1 MSDLVVDPSL
11 LTYLADGLEGAVAEI
26 SHTFK
31 PADPAYRADF
41 YRQAMMN
48 LSYSYFAFFHAD
60 AEHPDW
66 APLWNPVYTDQPN
79 PDDIYLYAPIRGDLT
94 YKVAGNR
101 GTCAIVNFNTQKGWV
116 GLVDDMSGMGHARD
130 YDDRQ
135 LKTDERGDFELIFSA
150 KRPEGWLGNWA
161 EITPESDS
169 LIVRY
174 RMVDWEK
181 ERDPQLSIECL
192 DKVSPKPR
200 LNPEEILERIRQ
212 MSRLPLRYNQTFLS
226 IQNSVKERVGTNVF
240 VQEQYAGGLTQQVY
254 WPAVFEIE
262 DGEALILETEMP
274 AQRHYWNVQMNDP
287 YFNAVEIVYR
297 FSSINEAT
305 AKFSSDG
312 RFRAVVAAEDPGV
325 PNWLDTGGFHEG
337 TIYGRWFACDSA
349 PMPTLKRVK
358 LADVRSHLPADTP
371 IVTPEQR
378 DDELRRRVRAAQRR
392 RRW

>member
-1 MSDLVVDPSL
+1 MSDLVVNPSIL
-11 LTYLADGLEGAVAEI
+11 AYLSEGLEGAIAEI
-26 SHTFK
+26 SNAFK
-31 PADPAYRADF
+31 PEDPAYRADF

-79 PDDIYLYAPIRGDLT
+79 PDDIYLYTPIRGDLT
-94 YKVAGNR
+94 YKVSGNR

-116 GLVDDMSGMGHARD
+116 GLVDDRSSIGRARD
-130 YDDRQ
+130 IDDASI
-135 LKTDERGDFELIFSA
+135 KTDENGDFELIFSA
-150 KRPEGWLGNWA
+150 TRPDGYEGNWA
-161 EITPESDS
+161 EIVPDADS
-169 LIVRY
+169 MIVRY
-174 RMVDWEK
+174 RSVDWEN

-192 DKVSPKPR
+192 DKVPPKPR
-200 LNPEEILERIRQ
+200 LSPEEILERIRQ

-226 IQNSVKERVGTNVF
+226 IQNSIKERAGTNVF
-240 VQEQYAGGLTQQVY
+240 VQDRIPSGLSQQIY
-254 WPAVFEIE
+254 WPAVFEIN

-274 AQRHYWNVQMNDP
+274 EVRRYWNIQMNDP
-287 YFNAVEIVYR
+287 YFNAIEIVYR

-305 AKFSSDG
+305 AKYSSDG
-312 RFRAVVAAEDPGV
+312 KLRAVVSSEDPGV

-349 PMPTLKRVK
+349 PLATLKRVK
-358 LADVRSHLPADTP
+358 LSEVRDYLPDDTP

-378 DDELRRRVRAAQRR
+378 NEELRRRVRAAQRR